1 MNLISRRIAIAMMAG
16 AMLINAAPSFAEDAI
31 PFVTDADVR
40 LLDLIPAPPAQDSDV
55 TKAEIAAYHAM
66 EATRT
71 AEQAK
76 FAIADDE
83 ETVFRFLDG
92 MDMKLDPAKVPLTT
106 KFFERVAATEGAT
119 VDPAKKLWARP
130 RPPLLDATI
139 KPLIELSKSGAY
151 PSGHAT
157 LGMLLGITLSK
168 MIPEKKD
175 AFMARAVQYG
185 QSRFVVGVHYASD
198 LEASKMAGAVVGNA
212 MLHNADFIKEMEAAK
227 LELRVAM
234 GMS

>member
-1 MNLISRRIAIAMMAG
+1 MKTISRRFTIAMMAG
-16 AMLINAAPSFAEDAI
+16 ALLINANPGFAEDAK
-31 PFVTDADVR
+31 PYVTDADVA
-40 LLDLIPAPPAQDSDV
+40 LVDLIPSPPAKDSA
-55 TKAEIAAYHAM
+55 TTIAEIAAYHAM

-71 AEQAK
+71 EDQAK
-76 FAIADDE
+76 FAIADDD

-92 MDMKLDPAKVPLTT
+92 MGMKLDPAKVPLSA

-119 VDPAKKLWARP
+119 VDPAKKVFARP
-130 RPPLLDATI
+130 RPPLVDPTI
-139 KPLIELSKSGAY
+139 KPLIKLSSSGAY

-175 AFMARAVQYG
+175 AFMARALQYG
-185 QSRFVVGVHYASD
+185 QSRFIVGVHYASD
-198 LEASKMAGAVVGNA
+198 LEASKMAGAAVGNA
-212 MLHNADFIKEMEAAK
+212 MLHNPEFIREMEAAK
-227 LELRVAM
+227 AELRAAM

>member
-1 MNLISRRIAIAMMAG
+1 MTTMSRRFAISLFTAT
-16 AMLINAAPSFAEDAI
+16 MLITAAPSSAEEAA
-31 PFVTDADVR
+31 PFLTDADVA
-40 LLDLIPAPPAQDSDV
+40 LVDLIPAPPAQDSDM
-55 TKAEIAAYHAM
+55 TKGEIAAYHAM

-71 AEQAK
+71 KEQAD
-76 FAIADDE
+76 FAIADDD

-92 MDMKLDPAKVPLTT
+92 MGMKLDPAKVPVAA

-119 VDPAKKLWARP
+119 VDPAKKIFARP
-130 RPPLLDATI
+130 RPPVVDPTI
-139 KPLIELSKSGAY
+139 KPLIKLSSSGAY

-157 LGMLLGITLSK
+157 LGMLMGITLSK

-175 AFMARAVQYG
+175 AFMARAIQYG

-198 LEASKMAGAVVGNA
+198 LEASKMAGAAVGNA
-212 MLHNADFIKEMEAAK
+212 MLHNPEFLKEMEAAK
-227 LELRVAM
+227 TELRAAM